1 MNQGHIVQA
10 AYRELRKI
18 AEREG
23 PDGAYLLQQ
32 CEFCVDLHTGM
43 AVLSLQFGRDVV
55 WKQQLPISK
64 GQVENGSIT
73 VAAMEKH
80 VIEAMRKTL
89 SLVGQVEH
97 SRLNGHFPKSIERV
111 EVEYL
116 PATNEKN
123 FKVFF
128 KNGHMAEGTEAEI
141 RTDYFMARCTMIY
154 DLPPL

>member
-23 PDGAYLLQQ
+23 PEGVYLLERA
-32 CEFCVDLHTGM
+32 EFTVDYAGSDI
-43 AVLSLQFGRDVV
+43 VLALQFGRDVV
-55 WKQQLPISK
+55 WKQRLSIKRYDIEENKIS
-64 GQVENGSIT
+64 VTE
-73 VAAMEKH
+73 MEQRI
-80 VIEAMRKTL
+80 VDTMRKSL
-89 SLVGQVEH
+89 SVVGMAEH
-97 SRLNGHFPKSIERV
+97 ARLDAQFKKSIERV
-111 EVEYL
+111 EVEYR
-116 PATNEKN
+116 PDIHEKN

-128 KNGHMAEGTEAEI
+128 KNGHVAEGTESEI